1 MKTACGPVFMLI
13 LAACSSPSPQ
23 FMGIT
28 PSEQIISGVRFDV
41 YQRQNQVQVIRLSGK
56 LPGGLPGIKA
66 AAIRAIENATA
77 CNVIADTLSGDMEVI
92 KAQVDCGT

>member
-1 MKTACGPVFMLI
+1 MKAAFSLVAMLTI
-13 LAACSSPSPQ
+13 AACSSPSPQ

-56 LPGGLPGIKA
+56 LPGGIPSIKA
-66 AAIRAIENATA
+66 AAIRAIENATS
-77 CNVIADTLSGDMEVI
+77 CSVIADTLTGDMEVI
-92 KAQVDCGT
+92 KAQVECSA